1 MIIVGSISG
10 DGEFVDVDQLAA
22 ELGLDRKTVYNVIGE
37 EGIPGVRRIGK
48 RIKIHRPTVLEW
60 FRKGQGAVPRSRRNP

>member
-1 MIIVGSISG
+1 
-10 DGEFVDVDQLAA
+10 
-22 ELGLDRKTVYNVIGE
+22 VYNVIGE

-60 FRKGQGAVPRSRRNP
+60 FRKGQGAVPRSRRKP